1 MWVFNISYVQIYIF
15 IGNYKKRGNAISQI
29 LCYTKMIIYN
39 ELLYNLSIIQKD
51 YFLILNNPNV
61 SMLNTQL

>member
-1 MWVFNISYVQIYIF
+1 MWVFNISICSNIYI
-15 IGNYKKRGNAISQI
+15 YWQLQKRGNAISQI
-29 LCYTKMIIYN
+29 LCYTKLYN

-51 YFLILNNPNV
+51 YFLILNNPDV